1 MDRDAYDAERAGVK
15 RLNLFDAAVA
25 VFLIVLV
32 PIAYGTYLLFR
43 APRTAIS
50 SVHRVEITQE
60 ERRIGGPNLVAK
72 FKVRGSGLRPLLRAS
87 IDKEPAIGFVF
98 ENPNSADLLV
108 GRVIPGTHDL
118 ILYDG
123 VQEIARAPKSVLIQ
137 PTPMPHPATVRL
149 RAESPPEV
157 IALVKPGDR
166 DSPFDAAA
174 ATVVDVNKDVVTY
187 RLSAEPADPGW
198 QYHGLAL
205 RPGLELTVTTP
216 TYILKGTVLSVS
228 IEGS

>member
-1 MDRDAYDAERAGVK
+1 MK

-32 PIAYGTYLLFR
+32 PLAYGTYLLFR

-50 SVHRVEITQE
+50 SVRRVGITQE

-72 FKVRGSGLRPLLRAS
+72 FKVQGSGLRPLLRAS
-87 IDKEPAIGFVF
+87 IDGQPAIGFVF

-108 GRVIPGTHDL
+108 GRVAPGTHDL
-118 ILYDG
+118 VLYDG
-123 VQEIARAPKSVLIQ
+123 VQEVARAPQSVLIE
-137 PTPMPHPATVRL
+137 PMPMPRPATVRM
-149 RAESPPEV
+149 RAQSPPEV
-157 IALVKPGDR
+157 LALVRPGDV

-174 ATVVDVNKDVVTY
+174 ATVVEVNKDIVTY
-187 RLSAEPADPGW
+187 RLMAEPADPGW

-205 RPGLELTVTTP
+205 RPGLELTVTTVN
-216 TYILKGTVLSVS
+216 YILKGTVLGVA

>member
-1 MDRDAYDAERAGVK
+1 MK

-25 VFLIVLV
+25 VFLLVLV
-32 PIAYGTYLLFR
+32 PLAYGTYLLFR
-43 APRTAIS
+43 APRTSIA
-50 SVHRVEITQE
+50 SVRRVEIGQE

-72 FKVRGSGLRPLLRAS
+72 FKVQGSGLRPLLRAS
-87 IDKEPAIGFVF
+87 IDDQPAIGFVF

-108 GRVIPGTHDL
+108 GRVPPGAHDL
-118 ILYDG
+118 ILFDG
-123 VQEIARAPKSVLIQ
+123 VQEIARAPRSVVIQ
-137 PTPMPHPATVRL
+137 PAPMPRAATVRL
-149 RAESPPEV
+149 RAQSPPEV

-174 ATVVDVNKDVVTY
+174 ATVVDVNKDVVTF

-205 RPGLELTVTTP
+205 RPGLELTVTTLN
-216 TYILKGTVLSVS
+216 YILKGTVLSVAV
-228 IEGS
+228 EGS